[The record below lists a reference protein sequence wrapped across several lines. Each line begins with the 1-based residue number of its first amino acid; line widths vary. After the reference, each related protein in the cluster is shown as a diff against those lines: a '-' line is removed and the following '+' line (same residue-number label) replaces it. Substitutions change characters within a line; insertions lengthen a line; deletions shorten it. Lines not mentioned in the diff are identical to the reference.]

1 METIFLVAIFVAML
15 AVFGLDAAQKRR
27 QFLGSE

>member
-1 METIFLVAIFVAML
+1 METIFLVVVFVAML

-27 QFLGSE
+27 QFPGSE